1 MADEAAVNARIAA
14 ALATERA
21 ATAVALA
28 SERAA
33 TAVALA
39 TAAAREEEL
48 TAELARLRLVHDGV
62 AAAAAGAA
70 GGEAAA
76 VDSQLSMPLHA
87 LPSPS
92 TGTTNIIDGVFCAIV
107 ERPVAAASLGLSAPA
122 PSVARAFRALLD
134 AADGDPRAL
143 APEANFYARALQ
155 PLPSF
160 AERVGGPA
168 GNVEAAALF
177 TRRSLVTRAWSLAG
191 GCRPEL
197 HVRAAV
203 SAEHPFRPGFNGEV
217 KSVGATWLEQA
228 VYYTAM
234 DMVRVFFPADEAG
247 AAPGPRC
254 FFAKPPAGFALVAFP
269 HVGYFV
275 ALEWIGV
282 LFVSPV
288 SAPFVIGSDEHSA
301 AAAALPDVAYAP
313 PEPLVTGLPWR
324 TWPPQRPATAAAMAA
339 AAPRPPHE
347 SVSWSIAGGRF
358 RKLVRA
364 DARSPARFR
373 ALHDAY
379 ARLSELTAAAAAP
392 GAPAALGAVAAGV
405 RLLYG
410 AHEVMV
416 EMAALGGARD
426 ASDAEVMGAGPLLDA
441 AAAAVVW
448 LARRG
453 LLYTDLRGPNVV
465 VAGEEAWLVDFDD
478 CIVLAEPVRDV
489 GAFRAALVATG
500 ASAMGAWASALVRDA
515 LPRVAAALEAAFAA
529 AAQSELRA
537 APVRQHVHSCAVTN
551 VADLVGLVKA
561 GPRAASGGGG
571 ET

>member
-14 ALATERA
+14 ALAAERAASASALGAVRDALATERA
-21 ATAVALA
+21 ASAAALDAAV
-28 SERAA
+28 RD
-33 TAVALA
+33 ALA
-39 TAAAREEEL
+39 TEHAAAAAREQEL
-48 TAELARLRLVHDGV
+48 TAELARLRLVHDGAAADTAGAASG
-62 AAAAAGAA
+62 AAAAV
-70 GGEAAA
+70 E
-76 VDSQLSMPLHA
+76 SQLSMPLHA

-92 TGTTNIIDGVFCAIV
+92 TGTINIIDGVFCAIV
-107 ERPVAAASLGLSAPA
+107 DRPVAAASLGLSPPA

-143 APEANFYARALQ
+143 APEANFYARAVQ

-177 TRRSLVTRAWSLAG
+177 TTRSLVTRAWSLAG
-191 GCRPEL
+191 ACRPEL

-247 AAPGPRC
+247 AKPGPRR

-282 LFVSPV
+282 LFVSPA
-288 SAPFVIGSDEHSA
+288 SAPFVIGSDEHAA
-301 AAAALPDVAYAP
+301 AAAALPDVAYSP
-313 PEPLVTGLPWR
+313 PEPLAAGLPWL
-324 TWPPQRPATAAAMAA
+324 TWPLQKPATAAASAA
-339 AAPRPPHE
+339 ATPQPPHE
-347 SVSWSIAGGRF
+347 CVSWSLAGGHF

-392 GAPAALGAVAAGV
+392 GAPRALAAVAAGV

-410 AHEVMV
+410 AHEVMI
-416 EMAALGGARD
+416 EMAALSGARD
-426 ASDAEVMGAGPLLDA
+426 ANHDEVTCAGGLLDA

-465 VAGEEAWLVDFDD
+465 VAGDKAWLVDFDD
-478 CIVLAEPVRDV
+478 CVVLAEPVRDAD
-489 GAFRAALVATG
+489 AFRQALVTTG
-500 ASAMGAWASALVRDA
+500 ASATGAWASALVRDA
-515 LPRVAAALEAAFAA
+515 LPRVADALKAAFATA
-529 AAQSELRA
+529 AER
-537 APVRQHVHSCAVTN
+537 
-551 VADLVGLVKA
+551 
-561 GPRAASGGGG
+561 
-571 ET
+571 E